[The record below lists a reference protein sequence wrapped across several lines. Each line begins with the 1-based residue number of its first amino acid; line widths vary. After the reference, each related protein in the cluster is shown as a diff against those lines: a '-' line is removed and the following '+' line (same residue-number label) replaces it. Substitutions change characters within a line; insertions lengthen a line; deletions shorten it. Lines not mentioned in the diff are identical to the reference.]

1 MFALQTESGARSPQA
16 SIWMWQEWEVY
27 EIMKIYPAFNI
38 KISEVIEV
46 DGETDYDKGE
56 FRIG

>member
-1 MFALQTESGARSPQA
+1 MRILVFFKVNRAYKP
-16 SIWMWQEWEVY
+16 
-27 EIMKIYPAFNI
+27 YPAFNI

-46 DGETDYDKGE
+46 DGETDYDKGK